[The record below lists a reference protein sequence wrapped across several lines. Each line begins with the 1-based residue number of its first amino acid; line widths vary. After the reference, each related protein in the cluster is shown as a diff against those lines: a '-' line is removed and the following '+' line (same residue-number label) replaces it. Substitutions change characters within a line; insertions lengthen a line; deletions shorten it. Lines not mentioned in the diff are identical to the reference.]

1 MILRG
6 VDGCPEGWIAAT
18 LDLATGRV
26 TGEVFKDTASLLRDP
41 RALVT
46 AIDIPIGLP
55 SGSRPR
61 SVDGEAR
68 RLLGPRRSSVFPAP
82 PRAVLG
88 AKTYLAACEA
98 AQAECGKRISQQ
110 AFAILHKIEAVDTV
124 LRETPEIQARV
135 FEVHPEL
142 CFYHWAEQKPMRYPK
157 RTGFG
162 FSERLELVH
171 AVFGRVAE
179 EIREN
184 VSREAVHDD
193 DILDALAALWTAQRI
208 HSGTAIT
215 LPGGAEQLDNCQ
227 LLMRMLA

>member
-6 VDGCPEGWIAAT
+6 VDGCPEGWIAVS
-18 LDLATGRV
+18 LDLATGQV
-26 TGEVFKDTASLLRDP
+26 TGEVFKDTALLLRDP
-41 RALVT
+41 RAVVT

-55 SGSRPR
+55 SGNQPR

-88 AKTYLAACEA
+88 VKPYPAACEA
-98 AQAECGKRISQQ
+98 AWAECGKRISQQ
-110 AFAILHKIEAVDTV
+110 AYAILPKIEAVDTV
-124 LRETPEIQARV
+124 LRDTPEIQARV

-142 CFYHWAEQKPMRYPK
+142 CFYFWAERNPMRYPK

-162 FSERLELVH
+162 FAERLELVR
-171 AVFGRVAE
+171 AAFGRAAE
-179 EIREN
+179 AIRET
-184 VSREAVHDD
+184 VAREEAHDD

-208 HSGTAIT
+208 HSGTALTI
-215 LPGGAEQLDNCQ
+215 PGGAEQLDDCQ
-227 LLMRMLA
+227 LPMRMLA